1 MAGYQHIVF
10 ATDLTDAAG
19 PAAQRVAQQAG
30 CAGGRVTLLHVI
42 EHYPDA
48 LSALPEGPDPEAR
61 LMEETGRKL
70 SDFAGRHGL
79 EAAQVE
85 VRLTRYS
92 ARQAILDYLRE
103 AGADLV
109 VLGVIGHP
117 GQLGTTVDD
126 VAANAPCDVLIIQ
139 GGAWQ
144 SGLG

>member
-10 ATDLTDAAG
+10 ATDLTDAAR
-19 PAAQRVAQQAG
+19 PAARRVAQQAA
-30 CAGGRVTLLHVI
+30 CNGGRVTLLHVI

-48 LSALPEGPDPEAR
+48 LAGLPEGPDPEAR
-61 LMEETGRKL
+61 LTEE
-70 SDFAGRHGL
+70 AGRRLTAFAEQNGL
-79 EAAQVE
+79 AAAEGE

-103 AGADLV
+103 DPADLV

-117 GQLGTTVDD
+117 GQLGTTVDG

-139 GGAWQ
+139 GGAWRPA
-144 SGLG
+144 